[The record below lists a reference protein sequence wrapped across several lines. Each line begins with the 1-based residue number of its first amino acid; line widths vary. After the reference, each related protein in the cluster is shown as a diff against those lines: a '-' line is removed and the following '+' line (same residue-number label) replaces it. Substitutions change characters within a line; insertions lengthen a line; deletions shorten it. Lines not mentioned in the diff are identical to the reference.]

1 MVTDKLD
8 YPPGEIAL
16 LLGRGW
22 AAQEAVRLEFS
33 EDPLVHPAEVLHGL
47 ADDVGS
53 FTAGYVV
60 DNHDPGQFYYNVV
73 YTGAGA
79 TTVGLVLPYPF
90 VTQGATPVHVYS
102 GVTSTVAG
110 GSLCFQPQAEIAN
123 AKTQVTLASYGGNPT
138 FASTTTVSVT
148 LPPLPGGVAYINV
161 HLDYGLKGTTGYAK
175 DGNNNA
181 IDAMSLA
188 MRIPDKQAYPF
199 SDSNGGSD
207 STPCCAEIRPTRN
220 ARKIACSSR
229 TTSHS
234 R

>member
-1 MVTDKLD
+1 MLKGRFREAAKGSAGFRYRTGAGVRGTRGVDPGLEPSVVTDKLD

-22 AAQEAVRLEFS
+22 AAQEAVRLELS

-90 VTQGATPVHVYS
+90 VTQGATSVHVYS
-102 GVTSTVAG
+102 GVTSAVTG
-110 GSLCFQPQAEIAN
+110 GSLCF
-123 AKTQVTLASYGGNPT
+123 
-138 FASTTTVSVT
+138 
-148 LPPLPGGVAYINV
+148 
-161 HLDYGLKGTTGYAK
+161 
-175 DGNNNA
+175 
-181 IDAMSLA
+181 
-188 MRIPDKQAYPF
+188 RR
-199 SDSNGGSD
+199 
-207 STPCCAEIRPTRN
+207 RPR
-220 ARKIACSSR
+220 SR
-229 TTSHS
+229 T
-234 R
+234 RRRR

>member
-1 MVTDKLD
+1 
-8 YPPGEIAL
+8 
-16 LLGRGW
+16 
-22 AAQEAVRLEFS
+22 
-33 EDPLVHPAEVLHGL
+33 
-47 ADDVGS
+47 
-53 FTAGYVV
+53 
-60 DNHDPGQFYYNVV
+60 
-73 YTGAGA
+73 
-79 TTVGLVLPYPF
+79 
-90 VTQGATPVHVYS
+90 
-102 GVTSTVAG
+102 
-110 GSLCFQPQAEIAN
+110 
-123 AKTQVTLASYGGNPT
+123 VTLASYGGNPT

-148 LPPLPGGVAYINV
+148 LPPRPGGVAYINV

-220 ARKIACSSR
+220 ARKIGCSSR

-234 R
+234 RVRIPLDSAVCGYGPLTAELRYPRSSGAPVRGPGGLGLIPGPREGLPAQ